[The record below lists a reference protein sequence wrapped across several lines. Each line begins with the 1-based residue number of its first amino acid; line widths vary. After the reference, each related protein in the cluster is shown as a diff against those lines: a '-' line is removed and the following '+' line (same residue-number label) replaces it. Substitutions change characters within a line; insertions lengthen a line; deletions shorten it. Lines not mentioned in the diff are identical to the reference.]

1 MSANYLKAL
10 NRHTARILNDSRE
23 PWSLLVLSKSVYFE
37 PNVMARRWSHAW
49 KKNMRKNAR
58 RTSEGHIT

>member
-10 NRHTARILNDSRE
+10 NRHTARISNDSRE
-23 PWSLLVLSKSVYFE
+23 RWSPLVLSKLLYFE
-37 PNVMARRWSHAW
+37 PNVMARRWSHAS

-58 RTSEGHIT
+58 WTSEGHIT